1 MGKNKPSYLYNPELC
16 PCEKGAAK
24 GCQRFRN
31 CGECIANHRSEGKIQ
46 QTACERKATLIVYYS
61 LEGNTDFA
69 AKEIAKVLGYE
80 TLRIEPVKKY
90 PEKGPL
96 KFLVGGKGACLAET
110 PRLKPYVFDVNEYA
124 RIIFGFPVWAGN
136 ITPPIRTFIKEN
148 DLQGKKIAAFA
159 CQGGAGAE
167 KAFGKLKEA
176 LGIGKLEAELI
187 LNDPKARPNE
197 GNEKKILDFCDS
209 IKDGLRGEGTRG

>member
-80 TLRIEPVKKY
+80 TLRLEPIKKY

-148 DLQGKKIAAFA
+148 DLRGKKIAAFA

-187 LNDPKARPNE
+187 LNDPKARPNK
-197 GNEKKILDFCDS
+197 GNEKKILDFCNS
-209 IKDGLRGEGTRG
+209 IKDGLRE